1 MRFFICALDGMV
13 LGIPADKTERVIP
26 APRTQNAL
34 YETENEEI
42 FISLP
47 AFFQRNVTSTP
58 HGVLLKHSRRVV
70 LLVPRIDVDLDI
82 SPQDIRALP
91 ECLRLPCFTG
101 AAFVE
106 NDLILLLNTDRILE
120 AAFP

>member
-1 MRFFICALDGMV
+1 
-13 LGIPADKTERVIP
+13 
-26 APRTQNAL
+26 L
-34 YETENEEI
+34 YETENDET

-47 AFFQRNVTSTP
+47 VFFQKNEVSAP
-58 HGVLLKHSRRVV
+58 HGVVLKHSRRVV

-91 ECLRLPCFTG
+91 ECLRLSCFTG

-106 NDLILLLNTDRILE
+106 NDLILLLNTDRILG
-120 AAFP
+120 AALP